1 MLHGMMTWAWAARYW
16 AERLTGQVKFD
27 FGLYKSSLL
36 CLFVYEGHTFFWLIL
51 ALFMNSYLTLS
62 SVSYDKDLFM
72 RYSHSSITNLMRQLL
87 QNYSNI
93 EKAPNLTQISL
104 NPNLIIPPWSLMV
117 WQWLTIMESMW
128 YKYFVVYK
136 VLV

>member
-1 MLHGMMTWAWAARYW
+1 
-16 AERLTGQVKFD
+16 
-27 FGLYKSSLL
+27 
-36 CLFVYEGHTFFWLIL
+36 
-51 ALFMNSYLTLS
+51 MNSYLTLS

-104 NPNLIIPPWSLMV
+104 NPKLNYSTLVIDGVTVIDN
-117 WQWLTIMESMW
+117 
-128 YKYFVVYK
+128 YGVY
-136 VLV
+136 VI